1 MYNALCFPDL
11 TYYPSLIPV
20 SPSDSDTQPPNIP
33 AVTWHSQ
40 PPNTRQI
47 TSARDN
53 NHWPWYLA
61 ITQSSSN
68 INVDCWVKRG
78 ACFSEHRM
86 PDVCLCQGVCIYQS
100 LCESFEQ
107 FMLWGWKEQDVS
119 SPNYKLL
126 LLHRRSLTKLVE
138 QKVIT
143 KKSFS
148 FILKI
153 D

>member
-1 MYNALCFPDL
+1 MLPRPHLLSQPNPRLSFWLWHPTSKHPGSNL
-11 TYYPSLIPV
+11 TQSATKH
-20 SPSDSDTQPPNIP
+20 PSDNTGEKQP
-33 AVTWHSQ
+33 
-40 PPNTRQI
+40 
-47 TSARDN
+47 TSAMLTSCHTNLYKHNLR
-53 NHWPWYLA
+53 
-61 ITQSSSN
+61 IFR
-68 INVDCWVKRG
+68 VKWG
-78 ACFSEHRM
+78 PCFYKTLNPR
-86 PDVCLCQGVCIYQS
+86 DVCLCQGECIYQS

>member
-1 MYNALCFPDL
+1 MHSAPRPHLLSRPNPRLC
-11 TYYPSLIPV
+11 
-20 SPSDSDTQPPNIP
+20 SDCDTQPPNIP

-47 TSARDN
+47 TSREKQPTSAIIIILYKHNLRIIKSN
-53 NHWPWYLA
+53 SALALIKHW
-61 ITQSSSN
+61 
-68 INVDCWVKRG
+68 
-78 ACFSEHRM
+78 M